1 METRGQRDKKTD
13 AGRLIP
19 FLIGEARRSLSFP
32 ISGTS
37 MLPLLQEGDMVVI
50 EAAGPGELRRGDVI
64 LFREEGRLIVHRL
77 VGVKTAGGQK
87 VFCQKGDNLSGWSWI
102 SGDAIIGRAAAA
114 ACSGAPL
121 NWSAFPWTWINAAL
135 GCWGGFYVASV
146 SFLSEGK
153 ALVFAGRS
161 SWITRAGARLL
172 RSFFRFPGFLFGPA
186 LKRLRT
192 RSAQE
197 VPH

>member
-37 MLPLLQEGDMVVI
+37 MLRLLQEGVTVVI
-50 EAAGPGELRRGDVI
+50 EAAGRGELRRGDVF

-161 SWITRAGARLL
+161 SWITRAGAVCSGL
-172 RSFFRFPGFLFGPA
+172 FFASPDFCLGR
-186 LKRLRT
+186 R
-192 RSAQE
+192 
-197 VPH
+197 